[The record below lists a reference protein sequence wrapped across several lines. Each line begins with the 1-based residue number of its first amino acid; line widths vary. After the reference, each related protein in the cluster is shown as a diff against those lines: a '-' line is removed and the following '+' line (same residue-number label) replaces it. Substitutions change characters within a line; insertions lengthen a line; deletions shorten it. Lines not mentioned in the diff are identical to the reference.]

1 MSRLLLAQQN
11 LLNKLKHVW
20 FTDESWFT
28 TDGITQKN
36 NQFYWALNK
45 DAVKPVISQ
54 KYPIKVHVWAAI
66 SVSGVIGRKITVNQY
81 TYQEC
86 VKWFIDQLKERRKIS
101 RAIQMQDGA
110 TPHTALSTRRFL
122 TSNFGNRLIGN
133 LFAVQ
138 WPPQSPDLTPA
149 DYYLWPT
156 LKRLVYHSPEPYR
169 SLLGLKRAIIFHMRK
184 KCTLES

>member
-1 MSRLLLAQQN
+1 MSRLPLAQPN

-66 SVSGVIGRKITVNQY
+66 LQYQCLELLVRTFFIGLV
-81 TYQEC
+81 
-86 VKWFIDQLKERRKIS
+86 
-101 RAIQMQDGA
+101 A
-110 TPHTALSTRRFL
+110 TS
-122 TSNFGNRLIGN
+122 
-133 LFAVQ
+133 Q
-138 WPPQSPDLTPA
+138 
-149 DYYLWPT
+149 
-156 LKRLVYHSPEPYR
+156 
-169 SLLGLKRAIIFHMRK
+169 
-184 KCTLES
+184 